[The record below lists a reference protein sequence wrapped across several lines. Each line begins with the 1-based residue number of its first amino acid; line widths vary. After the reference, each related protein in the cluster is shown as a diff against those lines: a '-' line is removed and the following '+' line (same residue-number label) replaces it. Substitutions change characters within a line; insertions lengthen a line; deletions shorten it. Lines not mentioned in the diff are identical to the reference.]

1 MINENNNNNLK
12 LIEVNE
18 EIELLRRKKETT
30 AYILFVFTQLVWT
43 IQGLQ
48 LKSFFSLYSSIYDL
62 NSLVFWRHIGVSLT
76 GYLSIKYKNINFKYP
91 SQIQNKKWFYIRNVG
106 IYICIYTWMKSLSIF
121 RLSTCQILSGVN
133 PLLTI
138 IFSIIF
144 LKEKFYKIY
153 GIGIIICFTGSLMI
167 ILNERKLEVN
177 SSNNNN
183 DSDKNYFIGI
193 LSLIINVNLF
203 ALGNVGQKF
212 LCNEKLTPEE
222 QTFYFGFYSIFIS
235 CFFCL
240 INAKFGLSNI
250 FYCLYAFINGITFY
264 ICNYLTSVS
273 FQNID
278 ISKLQPVTFL
288 SSVLIVLSGTI
299 IFNEKLFFTDILG
312 ATMIIGF
319 IIYNGMNRPK
329 Q

>member
-1 MINENNNNNLK
+1 MLKENNDNNLK
-12 LIEVNE
+12 ILEVNE
-18 EIELLRRKKETT
+18 EMEKLKRTREKK
-30 AYILFVFTQLVWT
+30 AYFLFVFTQLIWT

-62 NSLVFWRHIGVSLT
+62 NSLVFWRHFGVALT
-76 GYLSIKYKNINFKYP
+76 AYLSIRYKKINFKYP
-91 SQIQNKKWFYIRNVG
+91 SQIHYKTWFYIRNVG

-133 PLLTI
+133 PLMTI

-144 LKEKFYKIY
+144 LKERFYTIY
-153 GIGIIICFTGSLMI
+153 AIGIIICFTGSVMI
-167 ILNERKLEVN
+167 ILNERKLEKN
-177 SSNNNN
+177 I
-183 DSDKNYFIGI
+183 DKNNSKENIFIGI

-212 LCNEKLTPEE
+212 LCNEHLSPEE

-240 INAKFGLSNI
+240 INLKFGLSNI
-250 FYCLYAFINGITFY
+250 SYCLYAFLNGIIFY
-264 ICNYLTSVS
+264 LCNYLTSVS
-273 FQNID
+273 FQNIE

-288 SSVLIVLSGTI
+288 SSILIVLSGTI
-299 IFNEKLFFTDILG
+299 IFSEKLFFTDILG

-319 IIYNGMNRPK
+319 IIYNGMNSHK
-329 Q
+329 S

>member
-1 MINENNNNNLK
+1 
-12 LIEVNE
+12 
-18 EIELLRRKKETT
+18 
-30 AYILFVFTQLVWT
+30 
-43 IQGLQ
+43 
-48 LKSFFSLYSSIYDL
+48 
-62 NSLVFWRHIGVSLT
+62 
-76 GYLSIKYKNINFKYP
+76 
-91 SQIQNKKWFYIRNVG
+91 
-106 IYICIYTWMKSLSIF
+106 MKSLSIF

-177 SSNNNN
+177 SSNNIN
-183 DSDKNYFIGI
+183 DSGKNYFIGI

-240 INAKFGLSNI
+240 INVKFGLSNI

-288 SSVLIVLSGTI
+288 FSILIVLSGTI

>member
-1 MINENNNNNLK
+1 MLKENNDNNLK
-12 LIEVNE
+12 ILEVNE
-18 EIELLRRKKETT
+18 EMEKMKRTREKK
-30 AYILFVFTQLVWT
+30 AYFLFVFTQLIWT

-62 NSLVFWRHIGVSLT
+62 NSLVFWRHFGVALT
-76 GYLSIKYKNINFKYP
+76 AYLSIRYKKINFKYP
-91 SQIQNKKWFYIRNVG
+91 SQIHYKTWFYIRNVG

-133 PLLTI
+133 PLMTI

-144 LKEKFYKIY
+144 LKERFYTIY
-153 GIGIIICFTGSLMI
+153 AIGIIICFTGSVMI
-167 ILNERKLEVN
+167 ILNERKLEKN
-177 SSNNNN
+177 I
-183 DSDKNYFIGI
+183 DKNNSKENIFIGI

-212 LCNEKLTPEE
+212 LCNEHLSPEE

-240 INAKFGLSNI
+240 INLKFGLSNI
-250 FYCLYAFINGITFY
+250 SYCLYAFLNGIIFY
-264 ICNYLTSVS
+264 LCNYLTSVS
-273 FQNID
+273 FQNIE

-288 SSVLIVLSGTI
+288 SSILIVLSGTI
-299 IFNEKLFFTDILG
+299 IFSEKLFFTDILG

-329 Q
+329 S

>member
-1 MINENNNNNLK
+1 MLKENNDNNLK
-12 LIEVNE
+12 ILEVNE
-18 EIELLRRKKETT
+18 EMEKLKRTREKK
-30 AYILFVFTQLVWT
+30 AYFLFVFTQLIWT

-62 NSLVFWRHIGVSLT
+62 NSLVFWRHFGVSLT
-76 GYLSIKYKNINFKYP
+76 AYLSIRYKKINFKYP
-91 SQIQNKKWFYIRNVG
+91 SQIHYKIWFYIRNVG

-133 PLLTI
+133 PLMTI

-144 LKEKFYKIY
+144 LKERFYTIY
-153 GIGIIICFTGSLMI
+153 AIGIIICFTGSVMI
-167 ILNERKLEVN
+167 ILNERKLEKNIDKNN
-177 SSNNNN
+177 S
-183 DSDKNYFIGI
+183 KENYFIGI

-212 LCNEKLTPEE
+212 LCNEHLSPEE

-240 INAKFGLSNI
+240 INLKFGLSNI
-250 FYCLYAFINGITFY
+250 SYCLYAFLNGIIFY
-264 ICNYLTSVS
+264 LCNYLTSVS
-273 FQNID
+273 FQNIE

-288 SSVLIVLSGTI
+288 SSILIVLSGTI
-299 IFNEKLFFTDILG
+299 IFSEKLFFTDILG

-319 IIYNGMNRPK
+319 IIYNGMNSHK
-329 Q
+329 S

>member
-18 EIELLRRKKETT
+18 EIELLKRKKETT
-30 AYILFVFTQLVWT
+30 AYILFVFTQLVLT

-177 SSNNNN
+177 SSNNTN
-183 DSDKNYFIGI
+183 DSGKNYFIGI

-240 INAKFGLSNI
+240 INVKFGLSNI

-288 SSVLIVLSGTI
+288 SSILIVLSGTI

>member
-1 MINENNNNNLK
+1 MINENNNNLK
-12 LIEVNE
+12 ILEINE
-18 EIELLRRKKETT
+18 EIEKLKRTKERN
-30 AYILFVFTQLVWT
+30 AYFLFVFTQLIWT

-76 GYLSIKYKNINFKYP
+76 AYLSIKYKTINFKYP
-91 SQIQNKKWFYIRNVG
+91 SQIHYKSWFYIRNVG

-133 PLLTI
+133 PLMTI
-138 IFSIIF
+138 IFSILF
-144 LKEKFYKIY
+144 LKEKFYIIY
-153 GIGIIICFTGSLMI
+153 AVGIIICFTGSLMI
-167 ILNERKLEVN
+167 ILNERKLEYNINKNN
-177 SSNNNN
+177 SNENI
-183 DSDKNYFIGI
+183 FIGI
-193 LSLIINVNLF
+193 LSLFINVNLF

-212 LCNEKLTPEE
+212 LCNERLTPEE

-235 CFFCL
+235 CFFCV
-240 INAKFGLSNI
+240 INSKFGFRNI
-250 FYCLYAFINGITFY
+250 SYCLYAFLNGIIFY
-264 ICNYLTSVS
+264 LCNYLTSVS
-273 FQNID
+273 FQNIE

-288 SSVLIVLSGTI
+288 SSILIVLSGTI
-299 IFNEKLFFTDILG
+299 IFSEKLFFTDILG

-329 Q
+329 

>member
-1 MINENNNNNLK
+1 MINENNNNDLK

-18 EIELLRRKKETT
+18 EIELLKRKKETT

-48 LKSFFSLYSSIYDL
+48 LKSFFSLYLSIYDL

-76 GYLSIKYKNINFKYP
+76 GYLSIKYKHINFKYS

-177 SSNNNN
+177 SSNNIN
-183 DSDKNYFIGI
+183 DSGKNYFIGI

-240 INAKFGLSNI
+240 INVKFGLSNI

-288 SSVLIVLSGTI
+288 SSILIVLSGTI

>member
-1 MINENNNNNLK
+1 MK

-18 EIELLRRKKETT
+18 EIELLKRKKETT

-177 SSNNNN
+177 SSNNIN
-183 DSDKNYFIGI
+183 DSGKNYFIGI

-240 INAKFGLSNI
+240 INVKFGLSNI

-288 SSVLIVLSGTI
+288 SSILIVLSGTI

>member
-1 MINENNNNNLK
+1 MINENDNNNLK
-12 LIEVNE
+12 ILEVKE
-18 EIELLRRKKETT
+18 EIDQMKKTKETR
-30 AYILFVFTQLVWT
+30 AYFLFVFTQLVWT

-76 GYLSIKYKNINFKYP
+76 AYLFIRYKNINFKYP
-91 SQIQNKKWFYIRNVG
+91 SQIQYKVWFYIRNVG

-133 PLLTI
+133 PLMTI

-153 GIGIIICFTGSLMI
+153 AIGIIICFTGSVMI

-177 SSNNNN
+177 TNKDNN
-183 DSDKNYFIGI
+183 SAESIFIGI
-193 LSLIINVNLF
+193 LSLTINVNLF

-212 LCNEKLTPEE
+212 LCNEHLTPEE

-235 CFFCL
+235 CFFCS
-240 INAKFGLSNI
+240 INLKFGLSNI
-250 FYCLYAFINGITFY
+250 FYVLYAFLNGIIFY
-264 ICNYLTSVS
+264 LCNYLTSVS

-288 SSVLIVLSGTI
+288 SSILIVLSGTI
-299 IFNEKLFFTDILG
+299 IFSEKLFFTDILG

-329 Q
+329 

>member
-1 MINENNNNNLK
+1 MINENNNNLK
-12 LIEVNE
+12 ILEINE
-18 EIELLRRKKETT
+18 EIEKLKRTKERN
-30 AYILFVFTQLVWT
+30 AYFLFVFTQLIWT

-76 GYLSIKYKNINFKYP
+76 AYLSIKYKTINFKYP
-91 SQIQNKKWFYIRNVG
+91 SQIHHKSWFYIRNVG

-133 PLLTI
+133 PLMTI
-138 IFSIIF
+138 IFSILF
-144 LKEKFYKIY
+144 LKEKFYIIY
-153 GIGIIICFTGSLMI
+153 AVGIIICFTGSLMI
-167 ILNERKLEVN
+167 ILNERKLEDNINKNN
-177 SSNNNN
+177 SNENI
-183 DSDKNYFIGI
+183 FIGI
-193 LSLIINVNLF
+193 LSLFINVNLF

-212 LCNEKLTPEE
+212 LCNERLTPEE

-235 CFFCL
+235 CFFCV
-240 INAKFGLSNI
+240 INLKFGFRNI
-250 FYCLYAFINGITFY
+250 SYCLYAFLNGIIFY
-264 ICNYLTSVS
+264 LCNYLTSVS
-273 FQNID
+273 FQNIE

-288 SSVLIVLSGTI
+288 SSILIVLSGTI
-299 IFNEKLFFTDILG
+299 IFSEKLFFTDILG

-329 Q
+329 

>member
-1 MINENNNNNLK
+1 MK

-18 EIELLRRKKETT
+18 EIELLKRKKETT

-177 SSNNNN
+177 SSNNTN
-183 DSDKNYFIGI
+183 DSGKNYFIGI

-240 INAKFGLSNI
+240 INVKFGLSNI

-288 SSVLIVLSGTI
+288 
-299 IFNEKLFFTDILG
+299 
-312 ATMIIGF
+312 
-319 IIYNGMNRPK
+319 
-329 Q
+329 